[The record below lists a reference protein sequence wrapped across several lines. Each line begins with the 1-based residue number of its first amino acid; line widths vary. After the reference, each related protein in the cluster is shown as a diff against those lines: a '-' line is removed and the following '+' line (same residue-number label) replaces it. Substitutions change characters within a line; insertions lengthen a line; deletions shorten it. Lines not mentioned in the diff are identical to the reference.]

1 MSVHPYRQKAA
12 GSSAPYPVENLGD
25 SPPAVIRAISPAG
38 NTDLDP
44 PSPLLG
50 PLSES
55 SQLNTAR
62 IPSDFGSPE
71 GIAVHSPKVRTMNQH
86 NPNGNFPHPEY
97 ISSPS
102 SAPYPAYAPLSP
114 PPVFANLKE
123 HGLVSPN
130 SNPLLAT
137 SSVTNLNLSQ
147 SIDLHAVFLKS
158 ESNLLGANPPGF
170 PKYGHTRSVSSTSS
184 FIHDRADVG
193 SIVDFNQNVI
203 QQYLGSN
210 SSHLL
215 PRIKTIDMYRKN
227 AKKSND
233 PTVLF
238 QYAQYMLQT
247 ALLLDSDP
255 NAGSMLPSPGV
266 SPAESPRKL
275 SLNADKGK
283 KRTKSADFSLTG
295 AAGLTDAQ
303 LKNSLLKEAVFYL
316 RKLSDKGY
324 VDAQYL
330 LGDAHSSGALS
341 KVDNREAFSLFQAAA
356 KHGHIE
362 SAYRTSYCYEEGLGT
377 GRDARKAVEYLRI
390 AASKNHPASMYK
402 LGVYSFYGRM
412 GLPSNLNTQ
421 KMGIKW
427 LTRASNVA
435 NELIAAAPYELG
447 KIYFDGFLDI
457 VIADRKY
464 ALELYAQAASLGHI
478 DAAAILGKCYEV
490 GDIVPQDS
498 NLSIHYYTQAAL
510 GGDPESMLAMC
521 AWYLVGNEPFLP
533 KDTTEAFEW
542 AKRAALC
549 GLPKA
554 QFALGNFYDK
564 GIGCSKMPAEAQK
577 WYQKAAE
584 SGDEKALGRLN
595 DKEAAARLQK
605 LMKKKKSTNN
615 LNGGSS
621 KQVSAEEK
629 DCVIM

>member
-1 MSVHPYRQKAA
+1 MSVHPYRQKVA
-12 GSSAPYPVENLGD
+12 GSGAPYPVENLDD
-25 SPPAVIRAISPAG
+25 SPPQAMRAVSPAR
-38 NTDLDP
+38 NTNFG
-44 PSPLLG
+44 SHTPLPG

-55 SQLNTAR
+55 SQLNNTR
-62 IPSDFGSPE
+62 INPDFDSPG
-71 GIAVHSPKVRTMNQH
+71 GIAVHSPKVRPLTQ
-86 NPNGNFPHPEY
+86 NPPNNNYSSSDFV
-97 ISSPS
+97 SSPGS
-102 SAPYPAYAPLSP
+102 VPYPSYSALSP
-114 PPVFANLKE
+114 LPVFANSKD
-123 HGLVSPN
+123 HGLASPN

-137 SSVTNLNLSQ
+137 SSVTNLNLGH
-147 SIDLHAVFLKS
+147 SIDLHAGFLKS
-158 ESNLLGANPPGF
+158 DSNLLGATPPLF
-170 PKYGHTRSVSSTSS
+170 PKYGHTRSISSTSS
-184 FIHDRADVG
+184 FFHDRADVG
-193 SIVDFNQNVI
+193 STVDFHQNVI

-247 ALLLDSDP
+247 ALLLESEGTV
-255 NAGSMLPSPGV
+255 GSMLPNSGA
-266 SPAESPRKL
+266 SPAESPRKP
-275 SLNADKGK
+275 SVAVEKSK
-283 KRTKSADFSLTG
+283 KRSKSADFSLATE
-295 AAGLTDAQ
+295 AGTLDDAR
-303 LKNSLLKEAVFYL
+303 LKASLLKEAVFYL
-316 RKLSDKGY
+316 KKLSDKGY

-330 LGDAHSSGALS
+330 LGDAFSSGALS
-341 KVDNREAFSLFQAAA
+341 KIDNREAFSLFQAAA
-356 KHGHIE
+356 KHGHVE

-377 GRDARKAVEYLRI
+377 GRDARKAVEYLKI

-402 LGVYSFYGRM
+402 LGVYCFYGRM
-412 GLPSNLNTQ
+412 GMPNNVNTQ

-427 LTRASNVA
+427 LTRAANVA
-435 NELIAAAPYELG
+435 SELIAAAPFELG
-447 KIYFDGFLDI
+447 KIYHDGFLDI

-478 DAAAILGKCYEV
+478 EAAAILGKCYEV
-490 GDIVPQDS
+490 GDILPQDS

-510 GGDPESMLAMC
+510 GGDPDSMLAMC

-564 GIGCSKMPAEAQK
+564 GIGCSKMPTEAQK

-595 DKEAAARLQK
+595 NKEDAARLQK
-605 LMKKKKSTNN
+605 LIKKKKSTNA
-615 LNGGSS
+615 LNAAPGHAA
-621 KQVSAEEK
+621 AEEK